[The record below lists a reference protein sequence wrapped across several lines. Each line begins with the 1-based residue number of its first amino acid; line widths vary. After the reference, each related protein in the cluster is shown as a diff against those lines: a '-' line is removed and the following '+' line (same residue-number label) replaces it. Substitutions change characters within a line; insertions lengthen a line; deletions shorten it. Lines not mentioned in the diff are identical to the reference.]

1 MRLFVLFFAVLMP
14 TAVCISAELESEFEQ
29 QIRPLLVAH
38 CIKCHGASKQEGE
51 LRLDSRSGLLAGGG
65 SGSAVVPGAPS
76 ESLLI
81 RALKHDGLEMPP
93 ENRLATHEI
102 EAFVKWVR
110 DGAVWPETL
119 LPLRTATNQIS
130 EKDRS
135 WWSFQPVQ
143 VPHVPIDPSDTWS
156 RNPIDRFVFRRLK
169 QHSMRPAPMAS
180 PTSLVRRLYFDLL
193 GLPPTPEQLD
203 VFLTDD
209 ESVRWERLID
219 QLLTKSAYGEHW
231 ARYWLDLVRYAESD
245 GWKQDAYRPH
255 IWRYRDYVVR
265 SFNEDKPYPEFV
277 REQLAGDELNPTHP
291 DTLAATGYL
300 RLGIYEYNQRNAR
313 AHWNDILNEVTDV
326 TGDVFLGM
334 GMACARCHDHKF
346 DPLLQTDYFRLRA
359 FFEPMVWRD
368 DRPYATELEQIAFE
382 RRDATW
388 QEAAKAVRQQIDVLI
403 RPYQE
408 RKQKATIDKFPLEI
422 QACIQTPVEDRNS
435 WEHQMVYLIERQFLE
450 EGKSPLDS
458 LSKDDKQTYDQ
469 LQQQLAGFE
478 SLKPKALP
486 NLMSVSD
493 SEGRISPTRMPD
505 DTTQRSI
512 EPGFLAVLRT
522 DAPSTVETPQNLQTS
537 GRRAALANWIVQAD
551 NPLTSRV
558 IVNRVWQQHF
568 GQGIVK
574 SVNDFGQLGDLPSH
588 PELLDWLASELVA
601 SGWSLKHLHKL
612 ILTSNT
618 WRQSAEHPEAMRYEQ
633 IDPSENLLWR
643 ARVRRL
649 NAEQIRDAML
659 TISGEIEV
667 KVGGPS
673 QDENSARRSL
683 YIKSF
688 RNTPNELL
696 HAFDQ
701 ANGLKSEP
709 QRNRTTTPVQ
719 SLLMINGEFTL
730 QRAEAFARRVTN
742 DGNVSASQAVD
753 TAFQLAW
760 GRMPNDHD
768 REQALKFV
776 GLKAD
781 ASRLSEHLDRWSDLC
796 HVLLNSNEFLY
807 VD

>member
-1 MRLFVLFFAVLMP
+1 MRSFVLFFFLLMP
-14 TAVCISAELESEFEQ
+14 TAVCLSAELESEFEQ
-29 QIRPLLVAH
+29 QIRPLLVAN
-38 CIKCHGASKQEGE
+38 CIKCHGAAKQEGE
-51 LRLDSRSGLLAGGG
+51 LRLDSRSGLLAGGA
-65 SGSAVVPGAPS
+65 SGSAIVPGSPS

-93 ENRLATHEI
+93 EKSLATREV
-102 EAFVKWVR
+102 EAFVSWIR
-110 DGAVWPETL
+110 NGAVWPDNL
-119 LPLRTATNQIS
+119 PPLRTAANQIAN
-130 EKDRS
+130 EDRA
-135 WWSFQPVQ
+135 WWSFQPIQ
-143 VPHVPIDPSDTWS
+143 PPNVPVDPSDNWS
-156 RNPIDRFVFRRLK
+156 RNPIDRFVYQRLQ

-180 PTSLVRRLYFDLL
+180 PTLLVRRLYFDLL
-193 GLPPTPEQLD
+193 GLPPTPKQLD
-203 VFLTDD
+203 DFFKDD

-219 QLLTKSAYGEHW
+219 QLLSESAYGEHW
-231 ARYWLDLVRYAESD
+231 ARYWLDLVRFAESD
-245 GWKQDAYRPH
+245 GWKQDAYRLH
-255 IWRYRDYVVR
+255 IWRYRDYVVK
-265 SFNEDKPYPEFV
+265 SFNQDKPYPEFV
-277 REQLAGDELNPTHP
+277 REQLAGDELNPNNP
-291 DTLAATGYL
+291 DSLAATGYL

-313 AHWNDILNEVTDV
+313 AHWNDILNELTDV

-368 DRPYATELEQIAFE
+368 DRTYATDLEKTVFH
-382 RRDATW
+382 RRDAAW
-388 QEAAKAVRQQIDVLI
+388 QHATKSLRQQIDELV
-403 RPYQE
+403 RPYQD

-422 QACIQTPVEDRNS
+422 QACIQKPAEDRTS
-435 WEHQMVYLIERQFLE
+435 WEHQMVYLIERQFIE
-450 EGKSPLDS
+450 EGNSPLKS
-458 LSKDDKQTYDQ
+458 LSKDDQETYDQ
-469 LQQQLAGFE
+469 LQQKLVDFE
-478 SLKPKALP
+478 SLKPEALP

-493 SEGRISPTRMPD
+493 SRGSISPTVVPGGS
-505 DTTQRSI
+505 TPISV
-512 EPGFLAVLRT
+512 EPGFLTVLET
-522 DAPSTVETPQNLQTS
+522 DAPNTVGTPHNSHTS
-537 GRRAALANWIVQAD
+537 GRRAALAEWIGHAD

-588 PELLDWLASELVA
+588 PELLDWLASQFVE
-601 SGWSLKHLHKL
+601 SGWSFKHLHKL
-612 ILTSNT
+612 ILTSST
-618 WRQSAEHPEAMRYEQ
+618 WRQAVEHPEAMRYEQ
-633 IDPSENLLWR
+633 IDPAENLLWR

-659 TISGEIEV
+659 TVSGELEIG
-667 KVGGPS
+667 VGGPS
-673 QDENSARRSL
+673 EDQNSSRRAL

-709 QRNRTTTPVQ
+709 QRNRTTTAVQ

-730 QRAEAFARRVTN
+730 ERADAFARRVTADESLTAN
-742 DGNVSASQAVD
+742 QAVNV
-753 TAFQLAW
+753 AFRLAW
-760 GRMPNDHD
+760 GRLPDDHE
-768 REQALKFV
+768 REQALRFV
-776 GLKAD
+776 GLETNA
-781 ASRLSEHLDRWSDLC
+781 RELSEHLDRWSDLC